1 MAEEALP
8 KLPPQNVEA
17 EQSVLGSLLLDK
29 DAIIRIADTLKP
41 EDFYRT
47 DHQQIYLAML
57 SLFEKRMPID
67 VVTLSDELEGNGHFE
82 SIGGATYLTTLV
94 NSVPTA
100 SHVAHYAEIVQQKAT
115 LRRLI
120 SAAGQIS
127 QLGFDED
134 GDASTLLDRAEQSLF
149 AVSQKYL
156 KQNFVPIKEVLAESF
171 ERIDEMHKNKGV
183 LRGVPTGFR
192 DLDNLLS
199 GFQDSDLVII
209 AARPSMGKTAI
220 VTNIA
225 AHAAIKE
232 NRSIAFFALE
242 MSREQLADRLIS
254 LESGVDSWKIRTG
267 NLSDED
273 FPKIGFAMGTLAEA
287 ALYIDDSPSLN
298 VMEIRSKCR
307 RLQMEKGLDLVV
319 VDYLQLMEGRN
330 RSSDNNRVQE
340 ISEISRSLKTLAREI
355 NVPVIALSQLSRAVE
370 ARPDK
375 RPMLSDLR
383 ESGCLAGD
391 TLIVRADSGALCRIA
406 NLVGETNIPV
416 YSLDENNKIVVR
428 RISRVFSSGRKQ
440 LYQLKFRSGRSI
452 KATSNHKFRLYNSWL
467 PLGEIKP
474 GMRLAQPRK
483 LAYALAE
490 NLDLT
495 DDHLIVFAHMVGDG
509 CYVARQPIHYTSA
522 DIENIKVVSSSAKRA
537 FGIDARITMQNNW
550 FHLYLPSPYR
560 LARGRYHPFK
570 QWLTKL
576 GLDFQRS
583 YQKYLPNQL
592 FLCSDRQIKLFL
604 HHLWATDGCISCS
617 DTNVSIYYAT
627 TSPILAEQVQHLL
640 LRQGIQ
646 STVREQQQRKGA
658 KIYRPIYH
666 VTLQG
671 KVNQELF
678 LQTIGCFGARG
689 RSVTKSLSLLAK
701 MKSNPNV
708 DSFDSSVWSEMIIP
722 SKKRTDIT
730 WREFQQRLGN
740 AYCGSTLY
748 KAGLSRDRLS
758 RVASILADPKLASL
772 AESNLFWDE
781 VIEIEPLGVEEVFDA
796 TVPGTH
802 NFVANDIVVHNSI
815 EQDADVVIFIYRDD
829 YYHKDAENKG
839 ITELL
844 VRKHRNG
851 PIGDVELL
859 FIPEQTRFRSVD
871 RKRGA
876 PPSHS

>member
-67 VVTLSDELEGNGHFE
+67 VVTLSDELERNGHFE

-383 ESGCLAGD
+383 ESG
-391 TLIVRADSGALCRIA
+391 
-406 NLVGETNIPV
+406 
-416 YSLDENNKIVVR
+416 
-428 RISRVFSSGRKQ
+428 
-440 LYQLKFRSGRSI
+440 
-452 KATSNHKFRLYNSWL
+452 
-467 PLGEIKP
+467 
-474 GMRLAQPRK
+474 
-483 LAYALAE
+483 
-490 NLDLT
+490 
-495 DDHLIVFAHMVGDG
+495 
-509 CYVARQPIHYTSA
+509 
-522 DIENIKVVSSSAKRA
+522 
-537 FGIDARITMQNNW
+537 
-550 FHLYLPSPYR
+550 
-560 LARGRYHPFK
+560 
-570 QWLTKL
+570 
-576 GLDFQRS
+576 
-583 YQKYLPNQL
+583 
-592 FLCSDRQIKLFL
+592 
-604 HHLWATDGCISCS
+604 
-617 DTNVSIYYAT
+617 
-627 TSPILAEQVQHLL
+627 
-640 LRQGIQ
+640 
-646 STVREQQQRKGA
+646 
-658 KIYRPIYH
+658 
-666 VTLQG
+666 
-671 KVNQELF
+671 
-678 LQTIGCFGARG
+678 
-689 RSVTKSLSLLAK
+689 
-701 MKSNPNV
+701 
-708 DSFDSSVWSEMIIP
+708 
-722 SKKRTDIT
+722 
-730 WREFQQRLGN
+730 
-740 AYCGSTLY
+740 
-748 KAGLSRDRLS
+748 
-758 RVASILADPKLASL
+758 
-772 AESNLFWDE
+772 
-781 VIEIEPLGVEEVFDA
+781 
-796 TVPGTH
+796 
-802 NFVANDIVVHNSI
+802 SI